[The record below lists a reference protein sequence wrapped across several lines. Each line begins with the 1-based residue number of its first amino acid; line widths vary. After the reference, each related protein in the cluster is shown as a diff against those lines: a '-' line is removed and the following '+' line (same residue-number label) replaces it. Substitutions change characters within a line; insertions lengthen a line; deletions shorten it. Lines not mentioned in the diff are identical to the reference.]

1 MIEFERID
9 DIEQANF
16 LLNKCF
22 NTIEELNNRIDE
34 EKGRVQKYRETN
46 TKLRSKHIELRDYFA
61 SNAMQ
66 VLLKRKFDEN
76 SDESFQIEM
85 LTIDA
90 YEIAGQMMKA
100 RND

>member
-1 MIEFERID
+1 VKAFPTMNIFDKTDID
-9 DIEQANF
+9 
-16 LLNKCF
+16 
-22 NTIEELNNRIDE
+22 
-34 EKGRVQKYRETN
+34 
-46 TKLRSKHIELRDYFA
+46 LRDYFA
-61 SNAMQ
+61 ANAMQ

-100 RND
+100 REND

>member
-1 MIEFERID
+1 VIEFERID

-61 SNAMQ
+61 AKAMHS
-66 VLLKRKFDEN
+66 VATLYPDW
-76 SDESFQIEM
+76 SDKAVCIAAYRMADAMIE
-85 LTIDA
+85 
-90 YEIAGQMMKA
+90 A

>member
-1 MIEFERID
+1 VKAIPTMNIFDKTDID
-9 DIEQANF
+9 
-16 LLNKCF
+16 
-22 NTIEELNNRIDE
+22 
-34 EKGRVQKYRETN
+34 
-46 TKLRSKHIELRDYFA
+46 LRDYFA
-61 SNAMQ
+61 ANAMQ

-100 RND
+100 REND

>member
-1 MIEFERID
+1 MKAFPTMNIFDKTDID
-9 DIEQANF
+9 
-16 LLNKCF
+16 
-22 NTIEELNNRIDE
+22 
-34 EKGRVQKYRETN
+34 
-46 TKLRSKHIELRDYFA
+46 LRDYFA
-61 SNAMQ
+61 ANAMQ

-100 RND
+100 REND